1 MVASWLA
8 TSPLLVGEMTVNIHR
23 YRWKELLEIS
33 TESKFE
39 SNWFKPIEAMAP
51 QKWCCTV
58 EGVEGVQR
66 LGKFVPP
73 TFQKTSEKFRD
84 LPSYNFA
91 RFLSIP
97 LITRKG

>member
-1 MVASWLA
+1 MARWLA
-8 TSPLLVGEMTVNIHR
+8 ASPLLGGEMSVNIHR

-58 EGVEGVQR
+58 EGVEGV
-66 LGKFVPP
+66 GVGGGG
-73 TFQKTSEKFRD
+73 FR
-84 LPSYNFA
+84 
-91 RFLSIP
+91 
-97 LITRKG
+97 G